1 MGAITIT
8 IDVGDIQG
16 ERFEPVEVL
25 VDTGSTFT
33 SVPGSL
39 LRRLGIP
46 VQRVVGVRLADG
58 SVSADEV
65 GETVIRLEGQ
75 QFTTPVIF
83 ARESEPWLLG
93 VVALETALLVVDP
106 INQRLIPTDALK
118 MNAWARSTARPAN

>member
-1 MGAITIT
+1 MGAITMT
-8 IDVGDIQG
+8 IDVGDMQG
-16 ERFEPVEVL
+16 ERFEPVEVM

-58 SVSADEV
+58 SVSTDQV
-65 GETVIRLEGQ
+65 GETLIRLAGQ

-83 ARESEPWLLG
+83 AGEGEPSLLG
-93 VVALETALLVVDP
+93 VVALETVLLVVDP

-118 MNAWARSTARPAN
+118 MIALARSTALPAN